1 MACRKHLGGPT
12 FLCYHDHMK
21 SSTRDNT
28 TTRRQRPPQP
38 GELIGVRFQP
48 EPLAAVDRWRRQQED
63 LPSRAEAIR
72 RLVEQA
78 LTSTDTRPTKPEA
91 QQKAAELAAREIDK
105 MTDRDVPSEE
115 RVQRKRRLIKG
126 PREFREIRS
135 TRSKK

>member
-1 MACRKHLGGPT
+1 
-12 FLCYHDHMK
+12 LCYHDHMK
-21 SSTRDNT
+21 PSIRDNT

-38 GELIGVRFQP
+38 GELIGVRLQP
-48 EPLAAVDRWRRQQED
+48 EPLAAVDRWRRRQED

-91 QQKAAELAAREIDK
+91 QQKAAEMAAHEIDK
-105 MTDRDVPSEE
+105 LSDRDMPDEE

-126 PREFREIRS
+126 PREFRDIRS
-135 TRSKK
+135 TRSKQ